1 MGIAACRCFTGLGE
15 GASITRVDTVDGV
28 ESVDGIADGA
38 RKCTYGILV
47 VGFWDYSGGT
57 VSSRYIKNA

>member
-1 MGIAACRCFTGLGE
+1 MGE
-15 GASITRVDTVDGV
+15 GAIITRVDTVDGV